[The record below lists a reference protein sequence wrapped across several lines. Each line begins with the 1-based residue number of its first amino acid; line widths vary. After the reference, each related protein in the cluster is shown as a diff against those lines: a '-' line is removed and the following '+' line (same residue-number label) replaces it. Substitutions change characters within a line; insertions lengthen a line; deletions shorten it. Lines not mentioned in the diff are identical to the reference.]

1 MCLDSGCATAKVRE
15 LDTGWIHR
23 GKFAKSCQ
31 LPVSCCGSSFS
42 MCTVANFTHP
52 ELRPRLEN
60 DRGAVALGAGLLA
73 NELWQL
79 KPKAPVVSIKS

>member
-1 MCLDSGCATAKVRE
+1 
-15 LDTGWIHR
+15 
-23 GKFAKSCQ
+23 
-31 LPVSCCGSSFS
+31 